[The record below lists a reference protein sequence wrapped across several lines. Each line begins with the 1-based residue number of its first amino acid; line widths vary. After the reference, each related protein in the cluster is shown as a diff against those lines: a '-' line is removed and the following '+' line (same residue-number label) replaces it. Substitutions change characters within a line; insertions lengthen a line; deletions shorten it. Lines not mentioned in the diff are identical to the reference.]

1 MSITFTLTGP
11 MQSGKNRVL
20 ITRTGHRY
28 PPERFKVWRDTH
40 VAAIRR
46 QCDGFPQPIRHRIAL
61 IVDYTPGDL
70 RTRDVAGMLDA
81 ICHLLERS
89 GLIEHDGLIR
99 DCTWHE
105 FPMDRTKPQA
115 TVTLR
120 TLEVP

>member
-1 MSITFTLTGP
+1 MSVTFTLTGQ
-11 MQSGKNRVL
+11 MCSGKNAVVV
-20 ITRTGHRY
+20 TRTGHRF
-28 PPERFKVWRDTH
+28 PAKRFTDWRTK
-40 VAAIRR
+40 AMAELRE

-70 RTRDVAGMLDA
+70 RVRDVAGMLDA

-115 TVTLR
+115 TVTLC
-120 TLEVP
+120 TLEAP

>member
-1 MSITFTLTGP
+1 MRTQLAACSILPTATLREAIDAL
-11 MQSGKNRVL
+11 NR
-20 ITRTGHRY
+20 GG
-28 PPERFKVWRDTH
+28 
-40 VAAIRR
+40 A
-46 QCDGFPQPIRHRIAL
+46 RIAL

-120 TLEVP
+120 TLEAKP